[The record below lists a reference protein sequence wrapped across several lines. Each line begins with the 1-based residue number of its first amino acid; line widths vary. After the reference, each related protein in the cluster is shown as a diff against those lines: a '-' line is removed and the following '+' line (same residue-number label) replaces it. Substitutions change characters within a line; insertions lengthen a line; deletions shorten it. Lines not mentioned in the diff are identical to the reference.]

1 MAISGAAAS
10 PNMGYHSSPLIGL
23 MMTLFNVRLGWWFG
37 NPHHRTTWKG
47 EGPVFGISAIVQE
60 LLGLTDDV
68 SPYVYLSDGGH
79 FENLGVYEM
88 VRRRCRYIVVSDAG
102 SDPDGALAD
111 LGNAIRKIWIDFG
124 IRIVFPCFNIKSRT
138 ALSEGTPA
146 GKLAKDDACYCAVGR
161 IVYPE
166 ADAPPGYLLYI
177 KPMLYGN
184 EPVDILSYAAESPT
198 FPHESTAD
206 QWFSESQME
215 SYRALG
221 SYIVNR
227 IWERNPP
234 VPGDPENAGFAH
246 LVERACD
253 HGRMTK
259 EQKDELLSS

>member
-1 MAISGAAAS
+1 
-10 PNMGYHSSPLIGL
+10 MGYHSSPLIGL
-23 MMTLFNVRLGWWFG
+23 MMTLVQRQAGLVVRQSQSIE
-37 NPHHRTTWKG
+37 TTWKG

-88 VRRRCRYIVVSDAG
+88 VRRRCRFIVVSDAS

-124 IRIVFPCFNIKSRT
+124 IRIVFPCFNIKRT
-138 ALSEGTPA
+138 ALPEETPA

-221 SYIVNR
+221 SYVVNR
-227 IWERNPP
+227 IWERIPP
-234 VPGDPENAGFAH
+234 DPGAPDKVGLTH

-259 EQKDELLSS
+259 EQKDELLSQ